1 LMVNTPAHRFSLS
14 LQSAV
19 LALVALALLVAV
31 VPAGL
36 VLDRWLERELEARAW
51 RDVALAP
58 TILKDRNQAIGD
70 ALMMHAKEVAQSPE
84 LVVALMAQDRER
96 ALRVVQDAAQAL
108 KHGPL
113 LVAEDGTLLGGPAP
127 TAGLLQATQRGD
139 MPVEVVAD
147 SAGMHLVS
155 IAPVHAN
162 GIWIG
167 AAGVADPLDT
177 AAAEALAGLT
187 RSDIVLLMA
196 PGSPPVTSLDIPAAA
211 EIARSIQFDPEG
223 ENPREL
229 RVDGARYLVATGPLA
244 GANVAFV
251 RDLRRD
257 MAMLPR
263 LRQVLLASGAGA
275 LVVALLLGS
284 LLVLRLV
291 RPVRTLAAA
300 ADRLSHGD
308 FDAPLVASPVREL
321 MRVTQAF
328 DAMRASLAGRIE
340 DLRAA
345 NRKLEERQ
353 ARLAALQAELIR
365 KERVAVSGRMAVE
378 LAHEIRNPVA
388 NLRNCLE
395 LLHRRLQGDEQG
407 REYASLAIDELLRM
421 HELAERMLDLYRPRN
436 AEAGYSAVADV
447 AREVAMLARVGA
459 EDAVSVFVH
468 TDGHL
473 TAAIPPDALKQVLL
487 NLVQNAREAVP
498 NGLVV
503 RIDVRAEDETTVIT
517 VCDNGPGVPTGI
529 RGRIFDPF
537 FTTRGTAGGIGL
549 GLFVVEG
556 VVRGYGGRVWLEEA
570 ESGGACFHIVLPSGT
585 SASEAQPATPFSTAE
600 SPS

>member
-1 LMVNTPAHRFSLS
+1 MVNTPAHRFSLS
-14 LQSAV
+14 LQTAV
-19 LALVALALLVAV
+19 LALVALALLAAV
-31 VPAGL
+31 IPAGL

-70 ALMMHAKEVAQSPE
+70 ALMMHAKEVAQAPD
-84 LVVALMAQDRER
+84 LVAALVMQDRQR
-96 ALRVVQDAAQAL
+96 ALRSVQDAAQAL

-113 LVAEDGTLLGGPAP
+113 LVADDGTSLVGPAP
-127 TAGLLQATQRGD
+127 SPELVQATQRGE
-139 MPVEVVAD
+139 MPVAVVAD
-147 SAGMHLVS
+147 SAGMYLVS
-155 IAPVHAN
+155 IAPVHATDR
-162 GIWIG
+162 WMG
-167 AAGVADPLDT
+167 AAGVVTPLDT

-187 RSDIVLLMA
+187 RSDLVLLMVR
-196 PGSPPVTSLDIPAAA
+196 GSPAIASATHAAAA
-211 EIARSIQFDPEG
+211 EIARSIQLDPDAHS
-223 ENPREL
+223 PREL
-229 RVDGARYLVATGPLA
+229 RVAGASYLVATGPLA
-244 GANVAFV
+244 GATVAFV
-251 RDLRRD
+251 RDVRREL
-257 MAMLPR
+257 AMLPR

-275 LVVALLLGS
+275 LLVALLLGS

-291 RPVRTLAAA
+291 RPVRVLAAA

-308 FDAPLVASPVREL
+308 FDAPLAASPVREL

-328 DAMRASLAGRIE
+328 NAMRVSLANRIE
-340 DLRAA
+340 ELRAA
-345 NRKLEERQ
+345 NRMLEERQ
-353 ARLAALQAELIR
+353 ARLAALQAELLR

-395 LLHRRLQGDEQG
+395 LLHRRLEHDEQG

-436 AEAGYSAVADV
+436 AESGHCAVADV
-447 AREVAMLARVGA
+447 AREVAMLAGVGA

-468 TDGHL
+468 TEGQSV
-473 TAAIPPDALKQVLL
+473 AAVPPDALKQVLL

-498 NGLVV
+498 SGLVV
-503 RIDVRAEDETTVIT
+503 RIDMRTELASTAIT
-517 VCDNGPGVPTGI
+517 VCDNGPGVPPGI

-537 FTTRGTAGGIGL
+537 FTTRGSAGGIGL

-556 VVRGYGGRVWLEEA
+556 VVRGYGGRVWLTEA
-570 ESGGACFHIVLPSGT
+570 ESGGACFHIVLPNGIVEPDAHAAKQAAPT
-585 SASEAQPATPFSTAE
+585 EAKT
-600 SPS
+600 